1 MAQPKQPI
9 QWSSVTESSTEVAKL
24 HLLTTT
30 PKALAK
36 EGYVFDPLTESEIW
50 RKMRCKNC
58 GQRLKKYFP
67 PLQYSRYEQ
76 EAGLITLEE
85 DQVGEEMEQYA
96 TEIAQ
101 PARNTTSRKHLCMY
115 HDGLL
120 SKSVYRCCNGHMY
133 TKGCVSNPSHE
144 ACDLGEA
151 RAQWLFHSTPS
162 PEIIPALQTPAHV
175 PKKIQK
181 QNGYRGARRGRGRY
195 TNVHSQ
201 SSPSPSPFLGTKDV
215 RTAVALDCE
224 MGTPKNG
231 TSLDN
236 VLIRISLVDFFT
248 GQSLIDKLVAPD
260 VEMLHYNTKYSGVTF
275 AMMRIAK
282 QNRDVISGVDA
293 ARELVFRYVDANTT
307 IIVHGGSG
315 DLISLR
321 MLHPADKIIDT
332 HVLENW
338 YQDIRDQK
346 LKRSLK
352 DVCLRRCGITV
363 QNSKLD
369 NGRAAGH
376 DSLEDALACR
386 EIVCAWLRLIP
397 NN

>member
-1 MAQPKQPI
+1 MAQPKPLI
-9 QWSSVTESSTEVAKL
+9 QWSSVAESSTEVAKL

-30 PKALAK
+30 PKVLAK
-36 EGYVFDPLTESEIW
+36 EGYVFEPLTESETW

-67 PLQYSRYEQ
+67 PLQYSRYAQ
-76 EAGLITLEE
+76 GDLMSFEE
-85 DQVGEEMEQYA
+85 DQAGEEIDEYEV
-96 TEIAQ
+96 EITQ
-101 PARNTTSRKHLCMY
+101 PVRNASKQKHLCVY

-120 SKSVYRCCNGHMY
+120 WKSTYQCCNGHMY
-133 TKGCVSNPSHE
+133 TKGCMSNLTHE
-144 ACDLGEA
+144 ACDLDEA
-151 RAQWLFHSTPS
+151 RAQWQFHKTPS
-162 PEIIPALQTPAHV
+162 PETIPALQIPAHV
-175 PKKIQK
+175 PNRIQN
-181 QNGYRGARRGRGRY
+181 QDGHRGARRGRGRY
-195 TNVHSQ
+195 TNVYSHN
-201 SSPSPSPFLGTKDV
+201 SPSPSPFLSGKDI
-215 RTAVALDCE
+215 RIAVALDCE

-231 TSLDN
+231 TSVDN
-236 VLIRISLVDFFT
+236 VLIRVSLIDFFT
-248 GQSLIDKLVAPD
+248 GQTLIDKLVAPD

-282 QNRDVISGVDA
+282 ENRDVICGVDA
-293 ARELVFRYVDANTT
+293 ARELVFRYVNANTI
-307 IIVHGGSG
+307 IIVHGGNG

-338 YQDIRDQK
+338 CQDVRDQK

-369 NGRAAGH
+369 NGRVAGH

-397 NN
+397 ST